1 MLTDIKQEIDNETIV
16 TGDFNTL
23 ISMNIIPQKNQ

>member
-1 MLTDIKQEIDNETIV
+1 MLTDTKQEIDNKTIV

-23 ISMNIIPQKNQ
+23 ISMNIIQQKNQ